1 MIVPEVKPFSEV
13 PPLPQDV
20 EARIAVYQKQQ
31 ELLQQEVAHR
41 HSDRVQANADAVHS
55 SAAAV
60 DVIFDYYRRELPD
73 WERFLEEDSRL
84 TSDVHLA
91 AANTS
96 QERSASKGQWIRD
109 LGRLLCRP
117 LAAFRSN

>member
-1 MIVPEVKPFSEV
+1 MIVSEVKPFSEV

-41 HSDRVQANADAVHS
+41 HSDRVQANANAVHS

-73 WERFLEEDSRL
+73 W
-84 TSDVHLA
+84 SDVL
-91 AANTS
+91 
-96 QERSASKGQWIRD
+96 ERGHAGEVSSVATGEHVSPADKTQWLRRFGKFI
-109 LGRLLCRP
+109 CRP
-117 LAAFRSN
+117 FTHRQH